1 MASNLNLYSASKLI
15 GCPVVFEVT
24 AGTIAAGATFHRVR
38 VVLTANGS
46 VFEFSQPASNGE
58 KLYFDVSSAF
68 RALAEKYEYTA
79 DGINPIPNVGYPNY
93 GNATGDGIKAYD
105 DYVKD
110 GVEHRGEGA
119 VTGTLAG
126 PYYQG
131 YLTDRERLTTGKTS
145 GGVSIEERPSK
156 WSRKPTSSQ
165 EIVHIGKNLLI
176 ASAFSG
182 SPSVSEV
189 TITAQTVPTSAY
201 YPIAAPND
209 SYELRF
215 INSLGV
221 HESLHVTCLRQTEV
235 NIKNDFYSIARL
247 ETLTDFSRGVSVKQ
261 NDYEQWRM
269 SSGPLDRAWQQYY
282 IHEPLMAR
290 WAWLKVDG
298 QWLPVHIVP
307 EETTKG
313 VDRSKADA
321 LTVEFT
327 LRFDIN
333 GSPFA

>member
-1 MASNLNLYSASKLI
+1 MI
-15 GCPVVFEVT
+15 GSPVVFEVT
-24 AGTIAAGATFHRVR
+24 AGTLAAGATFHRVR

-46 VFEFSQPASNGE
+46 VFEFSQPAADGE
-58 KLYFDVSSAF
+58 KLYFDISSAF

-79 DGINPIPNVGYPNY
+79 AGINPVSQGGYPSY
-93 GNATGDGIKAYD
+93 GNAAGDDIKAYD
-105 DYVKD
+105 DYLKD

-131 YLTDRERLTTGKTS
+131 YLTDRERLTGT
-145 GGVSIEERPSK
+145 RPTV
-156 WSRKPTSSQ
+156 WSRKPKTSP
-165 EIVHIGKNLLI
+165 EIIYAGMTFLV
-176 ASAFSG
+176 ADAFSG
-182 SPSVSEV
+182 MPHVEDYNVGDGKTIPASVK
-189 TITAQTVPTSAY
+189 Y
-201 YPIAAPND
+201 YLMTPPKD

-221 HESLHVTCLRQTEV
+221 HESLHITCLRQTDV
-235 NIKNDFYSIARL
+235 NFKNDFYTKAVQ
-247 ETLTDFSRGVSVKQ
+247 ETLTQFSRGVSVKQ

-269 SSGPLDRAWQQYY
+269 SSGPLDRTWQQYY
-282 IHEPLMAR
+282 LHEPLMAK

-313 VDRSKADA
+313 IDRTKGDA

-327 LRFDIN
+327 IRFDIN